1 MSTIP
6 SRTTTRATATAND
19 RLSDLYGAAVQSL
32 AARNAGLQ
40 GVDAQI
46 RRDDARLS
54 TLGRLANVLD
64 DVRSVAGALAAGG
77 LKLASQVDGKAVE
90 ARITTADAQAGTHK
104 VDVKQL
110 AQAQQL
116 VTVQVPGAGTT
127 IGSGAPTVVRVETGS
142 GTQSIRI
149 GAADNTLD
157 GIAAAFRAAGVDAQL
172 VQGDK
177 GVALRLTGRPG
188 AANAMRIGVSGD
200 PALQALLAWQPQAHG
215 TVTQTSAALDAVVNV
230 DGKTVTGSGNRLS
243 GATPG
248 AIAGVTLDLKAVGTS
263 TVTVSNDG
271 GAIARNVKAFAAAV
285 NALPQRL
292 AALKTGD
299 AGADRTLAQVQDQ
312 VARLV
317 GGADPAALAAIG
329 VGARNGKLAIDE
341 AKLNAA
347 IAAAPDDVA
356 RVFANGGT
364 GLADRVGTGI
374 AQQLATG
381 GTLATQAAAVTK
393 ERDALAG
400 RKTQLTQA
408 ISAQMHA
415 QASALARQYAH
426 GAGSPFG
433 TTDGTRPP
441 SAFDFLA

>member
-1 MSTIP
+1 MTTIP
-6 SRTTTRATATAND
+6 STTMAATTAA
-19 RLSDLYGAAVQSL
+19 YGATVTSL

-40 GVDAQI
+40 GLDVQI

-64 DVRSVAGALAAGG
+64 DVKSVAGALAASG
-77 LKLASQVDGKAVE
+77 LKLASQVDGKALD
-90 ARITTADAQAGTHK
+90 ARLTAPGAAAGTHK

-116 VTVQVPGAGTT
+116 VTVQVPATSTT
-127 IGSGAPTVVRVETGS
+127 IGSGAPTVVKVETGN
-142 GTQSIRI
+142 GTKTFRI
-149 GAADNTLD
+149 GAPDNTLD
-157 GIAAAFRAAGVDAQL
+157 GTAAAFKAAGVDAQL

-188 AANAMRIGVSGD
+188 AANAMRIDVSGD
-200 PALQALLAWQPQAHG
+200 PALQALLAWQPQARG
-215 TVTQTSAALDAVVNV
+215 TVTQTRAALDAVVTI
-230 DGKTVTGSGNRLS
+230 DGKTVTGAGNRIS
-243 GATPG
+243 GTSAG

-263 TVTVSNDG
+263 IVTLNGDS

-317 GGADPAALAAIG
+317 AGADPAALAAIG
-329 VGARNGKLAIDE
+329 VGAKNGKLTIDE

-364 GLADRVGTGI
+364 GLADKVGAGI

-381 GTLATQAAAVTK
+381 GTVATQAAAVTK

-400 RKTQLTQA
+400 RKTQLV
-408 ISAQMHA
+408 
-415 QASALARQYAH
+415 QASALARQYAN
-426 GAGSPFG
+426 GA
-433 TTDGTRPP
+433 RPP
-441 SAFDFLA
+441 SAFDFLV

>member
-1 MSTIP
+1 MTTIP
-6 SRTTTRATATAND
+6 STAAGNKS
-19 RLSDLYGAAVQSL
+19 LSDLYGATVTSL

-40 GVDAQI
+40 GLDVQI

-64 DVRSVAGALAAGG
+64 DVKSVAGALAASG
-77 LKLASQVDGKAVE
+77 LKLVSQVDGKALA
-90 ARITTADAQAGTHK
+90 ARITAPGAAAGTHK

-116 VTVQVPGAGTT
+116 VTVQVPATSTT
-127 IGSGAPTVVRVETGS
+127 IGSGAPTVVKVETGN
-142 GTQSIRI
+142 GTKTLRI
-149 GAADNTLD
+149 GAPDNTLD
-157 GIAAAFRAAGVDAQL
+157 GIAAAFKAAGVDAQL

-188 AANAMRIGVSGD
+188 AANAMRIDVSGD
-200 PALQALLAWQPQAHG
+200 PALQALLAWQPQARG
-215 TVTQTSAALDAVVNV
+215 TVTQASAALDAVVTI
-230 DGKTVTGSGNRLS
+230 DGKTVTGTGNRINGTS
-243 GATPG
+243 AG

-263 TVTVSNDG
+263 TVTLNGDS
-271 GAIARNVKAFAAAV
+271 GAIARNAQAFAAAV

-317 GGADPAALAAIG
+317 AGADPAALAAIG
-329 VGARNGKLAIDE
+329 VGARNGKLTIDE

-347 IAAAPDDVA
+347 IAAAPDDVT

-364 GLADRVGTGI
+364 GLADRVGAGI
-374 AQQLATG
+374 AQQLASG
-381 GTLATQAAAVTK
+381 GTVATQAAAVTK

-400 RKTQLTQA
+400 KKTQLTHA
-408 ISAQMHA
+408 ISA
-415 QASALARQYAH
+415 QASALVRQYAN
-426 GAGSPFG
+426 GA
-433 TTDGTRPP
+433 RPP
-441 SAFDFLA
+441 SSLDFLA

>member
-1 MSTIP
+1 VT
-6 SRTTTRATATAND
+6 
-19 RLSDLYGAAVQSL
+19 SL

-40 GVDAQI
+40 GLDVQI

-64 DVRSVAGALAAGG
+64 DVKSVAGALAASG
-77 LKLASQVDGKAVE
+77 LKLVSQVDGKALD
-90 ARITTADAQAGTHK
+90 ARITAPGAAVGTHK

-116 VTVQVPGAGTT
+116 VTVQVPATSTT
-127 IGSGAPTVVRVETGS
+127 IGSGTPTVVKVETGN
-142 GTQSIRI
+142 GTKTLRI
-149 GAADNTLD
+149 GAPDNTLD
-157 GIAAAFRAAGVDAQL
+157 GIAAAFKAAGVDAQL

-188 AANAMRIGVSGD
+188 AANAMRIDVSGD
-200 PALQALLAWQPQAHG
+200 PALQALLAWQPQARG
-215 TVTQTSAALDAVVNV
+215 TVTQTRAALDAVVTI
-230 DGKTVTGSGNRLS
+230 DGKTVTGAGNRIS
-243 GATPG
+243 GTSAG

-263 TVTVSNDG
+263 TVTLNGDS

-299 AGADRTLAQVQDQ
+299 VGADRTLAQVQDQ

-317 GGADPAALAAIG
+317 ADADPAALAAIG
-329 VGARNGKLAIDE
+329 VGAKNGKLTIDE

-364 GLADRVGTGI
+364 GLADKVGAGI
-374 AQQLATG
+374 AQQLANG
-381 GTLATQAAAVTK
+381 GTVATQAAAVTK

-400 RKTQLTQA
+400 RKTQL
-408 ISAQMHA
+408 A
-415 QASALARQYAH
+415 QASALARQYAN
-426 GAGSPFG
+426 GAW
-433 TTDGTRPP
+433 PP
-441 SAFDFLA
+441 SAFGFLA

>member
-1 MSTIP
+1 MTTIP
-6 SRTTTRATATAND
+6 STTMAATTAA
-19 RLSDLYGAAVQSL
+19 YGATVTSL

-40 GVDAQI
+40 GLDVQI

-54 TLGRLANVLD
+54 TLGRLAHVLD
-64 DVRSVAGALAAGG
+64 DVKSVAGALAASG
-77 LKLASQVDGKAVE
+77 LKLASQVDGKALD
-90 ARITTADAQAGTHK
+90 ARITAPGAAAGTHK

-116 VTVQVPGAGTT
+116 VTVQVPATSTT
-127 IGSGAPTVVRVETGS
+127 IGSGAPTVVKVETGN
-142 GTQSIRI
+142 GTKTFRI
-149 GAADNTLD
+149 GAPDNTLD
-157 GIAAAFRAAGVDAQL
+157 GTAAAFKAAGVDAQL

-188 AANAMRIGVSGD
+188 AANAMRIDVSGD
-200 PALQALLAWQPQAHG
+200 PALQALLAWQPQARG
-215 TVTQTSAALDAVVNV
+215 TVTQTRAALDAVVTI
-230 DGKTVTGSGNRLS
+230 DGKTVTGAGNRIS
-243 GATPG
+243 GTSAG

-263 TVTVSNDG
+263 IVTLNGDS

-317 GGADPAALAAIG
+317 AGADPAALAAIG
-329 VGARNGKLAIDE
+329 VGAKNGKLTIDE

-364 GLADRVGTGI
+364 GLADKVGAGI

-381 GTLATQAAAVTK
+381 GTVATQAAAVTK

-400 RKTQLTQA
+400 RKTQLV
-408 ISAQMHA
+408 
-415 QASALARQYAH
+415 QASALARQYAN
-426 GAGSPFG
+426 GA
-433 TTDGTRPP
+433 RPP
-441 SAFDFLA
+441 SAFDFLV

>member
-1 MSTIP
+1 MTTIP
-6 SRTTTRATATAND
+6 STNMAAAATTAAHGATVT
-19 RLSDLYGAAVQSL
+19 SL
-32 AARNAGLQ
+32 AARNARLQ
-40 GVDAQI
+40 GLDVQI

-64 DVRSVAGALAAGG
+64 DVKSVAGALAASG
-77 LKLASQVDGKAVE
+77 LKLVSQVDGKALD
-90 ARITTADAQAGTHK
+90 ARITGPGAAAGTHK

-116 VTVQVPGAGTT
+116 VTVQVPAASTT
-127 IGSGAPTVVRVETGS
+127 IGSCAPTVVKVATGN
-142 GTQSIRI
+142 GTKTFRI
-149 GAADNTLD
+149 GAPDNTLD
-157 GIAAAFRAAGVDAQL
+157 GIAAAFKAAGVDAQL

-188 AANAMRIGVSGD
+188 AANAMRIDVSGD
-200 PALQALLAWQPQAHG
+200 PALQALLAWQPQARG
-215 TVTQTSAALDAVVNV
+215 TVTQTRAALDAVVTI
-230 DGKTVTGSGNRLS
+230 DGKTVTGAGNRIS
-243 GATPG
+243 GTSAG

-263 TVTVSNDG
+263 TVTLNGDS

-299 AGADRTLAQVQDQ
+299 VGADRTLAQVQDQ

-317 GGADPAALAAIG
+317 ADADPAALAAIG
-329 VGARNGKLAIDE
+329 VGAKNGKLTIDE

-364 GLADRVGTGI
+364 GLADKVGAGI
-374 AQQLATG
+374 AQQLANG
-381 GTLATQAAAVTK
+381 GTVATQAAAVTK

-400 RKTQLTQA
+400 RKTQL
-408 ISAQMHA
+408 A
-415 QASALARQYAH
+415 QASALARQYAN
-426 GAGSPFG
+426 GA
-433 TTDGTRPP
+433 RPP
-441 SAFDFLA
+441 SAFGFLA